1 MNNFYKTLNNE
12 TNMYNTT
19 TKEHQEIRE
28 FIEEVF
34 GIKPWGVPK
43 SIEKEEP
50 KTVNTFERFD
60 NLVNYVERLE
70 KRIVKLE
77 ESNEVLTKTN
87 KLQDSINSDII
98 NALKNIV
105 EQQSQTSVTL
115 DLITELLEILA
126 SDEEDIEDGQEVECD
141 CEYVEEPPQVGKWY
155 LTWNENQKQTEAEIR
170 SCVKVDGDKFYFV
183 DCPKYASS
191 SYFVKVFKNFGS
203 ITTDM
208 LGKKVK
214 GKNEVGKLYFCHDG
228 DKREGIILYAR
239 SSKDFSC
246 SVSEMNN
253 PNMAFDCQYS
263 EEIKHSTLGE

>member
-1 MNNFYKTLNNE
+1 MMNNFYKTLNNE
-12 TNMYNTT
+12 SYMYNTT
-19 TKEHQEIRE
+19 IKDQQEIRE

-34 GIKPWGVPK
+34 GIDFPK
-43 SIEKEEP
+43 P
-50 KTVNTFERFD
+50 KTVVKDETKKDKFNKHEL
-60 NLVNYVERLE
+60 LVSYIESLV
-70 KRIVKLE
+70 KRVVKLE

-115 DLITELLEILA
+115 DLIIELLEILA
-126 SDEEDIEDGQEVECD
+126 SDEEDSEDDSGDYLDEG
-141 CEYVEEPPQVGKWY
+141 EELIDPQVGKWY

-183 DCPKYASS
+183 DCPKDASS
-191 SYFVKVFKNFGS
+191 SYKGEVFENFTP

-263 EEIKHSTLGE
+263 EEIKRSTLGE

>member
-1 MNNFYKTLNNE
+1 
-12 TNMYNTT
+12 MYNTT
-19 TKEHQEIRE
+19 TKEQQEIRE
-28 FIEEVF
+28 FVEEVF
-34 GIKPWGVPK
+34 GIDFPK
-43 SIEKEEP
+43 P
-50 KTVNTFERFD
+50 KTVVKDETKKD
-60 NLVNYVERLE
+60 NFSKHELLVSYVESLV
-70 KRIVKLE
+70 KRIAKLE

-105 EQQSQTSVTL
+105 DQQSQTSVTL
-115 DLITELLEILA
+115 DLIIELLKILA
-126 SDEEDIEDGQEVECD
+126 DEEDSEECDCDGECD

-155 LTWNENQKQTEAEIR
+155 LTWKENQKQTEAEIR

-183 DCPKYASS
+183 DCPKDASS
-191 SYFVKVFKNFGS
+191 SYKGEVFENFTP